1 MQVAQLTY
9 PVLLA
14 RYSTILTA
22 YSQHIQRSTEG
33 KDRLQ
38 LDETLCV
45 LEVCSAMKIAP
56 AVADAAAQSSS
67 QQQVTPM
74 YCLSQ
79 YVDLLVLTPC
89 AGTTER
95 DILVASR

>member
-14 RYSTILTA
+14 RYETILST

-45 LEVCSAMKIAP
+45 LEVCSAMRIAP
-56 AVADAAAQSSS
+56 AVADAAPQIGN
-67 QQQVTPM
+67 QHQVTD
-74 YCLSQ
+74 YIWL
-79 YVDLLVLTPC
+79 
-89 AGTTER
+89 
-95 DILVASR
+95 

>member
-1 MQVAQLTY
+1 MDILQVAQLTY
-9 PVLLA
+9 PVLIA

-67 QQQVTPM
+67 QQQVRTI
-74 YCLSQ
+74 CHLSH
-79 YVDLLVLTPC
+79 
-89 AGTTER
+89 
-95 DILVASR
+95 